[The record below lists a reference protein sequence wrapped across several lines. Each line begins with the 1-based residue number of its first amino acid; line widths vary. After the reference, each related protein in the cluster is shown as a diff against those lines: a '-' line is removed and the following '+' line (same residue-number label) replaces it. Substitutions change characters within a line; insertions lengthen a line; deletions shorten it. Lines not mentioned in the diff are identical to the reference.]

1 MTEAKLA
8 KLASRIAELKG
19 TIEVLQDEADDLRKE
34 IISSVGVGEWYAGP
48 WKVVVAERERKSLD
62 SKMLEAKFGHELDP
76 FRKVT
81 QFTALDI
88 KNVGKTPSTLL

>member
-8 KLASRIAELKG
+8 KIASRIAELKG
-19 TIEVLQDEADDLRKE
+19 TIEILQDEADDLRKE
-34 IISSVGVGEWYAGP
+34 IIETQGLGEWYAGQ
-48 WKVVVAERERKSLD
+48 WKIVVAERERRSLD

-88 KNVGKTPSTLL
+88 KNVGKTASTLL